1 MILFGFV
8 SIFIMSFPSSGLL
21 PLCAIAWELELV
33 IDATKMATGYRK
45 SLPRRAEDIGVW
57 EDVMKGMAAVAC
69 ISNAYQLVYLANF
82 DYSLGYSLKG
92 ENRANVFWIICISA
106 TILRSV
112 TQRFVP
118 PLPSHVKVQLARRA
132 FLTDKL
138 VMNRPDNNFEDTS
151 QVYED
156 NAKFLETYDTA
167 LAASSSPLAT
177 RRLSKN
183 WSRLRDDFKTKQI
196 LKKFFPDKG
205 VIKPDAALFQ
215 SRKRDVEKGGSRTPV
230 SKEGVEL
237 VPRKSGHQRSA
248 TAPVRSV

>member
-8 SIFIMSFPSSGLL
+8 SIFIISFPSSGLL
-21 PLCAIAWELELV
+21 PLCAIAWEVELV

-57 EDVMKGMAAVAC
+57 ENVMRAMAAVSC

-92 ENRANVFWIICISA
+92 ESKANVFWIICISA

-118 PLPSHVKVQLARRA
+118 PLPSSVKVQLARRT
-132 FLTDKL
+132 FLTEKL
-138 VMNRPDNNFEDTS
+138 VMNRPDNNFQDNS

-156 NAKFLETYDTA
+156 NAKFLQAYDEA
-167 LAASSSPLAT
+167 LASSSAPSAT

-183 WSRLRDDFKTKQI
+183 WVRLRDDFKTRQI
-196 LKKFFPDKG
+196 MKKFFPDHG
-205 VIKPDAALFQ
+205 ASKPNAELFRSCISDA
-215 SRKRDVEKGGSRTPV
+215 KTGGSGIGAA
-230 SKEGVEL
+230 KEGVEL
-237 VPRKSGHQRSA
+237 VSSKRGHQRSA
-248 TAPVRSV
+248 TSAV